1 MKDRKL
7 LNIELGRVTAEE
19 YRKLPDSGIEIIL
32 DNIRS
37 AHNVGS
43 VFRSADS
50 FKADKVWLCGI
61 CATPPSA
68 EIHKSALGAEFSV
81 EWGYE
86 KDTLSLVKRL
96 KEEGYTV
103 LSVEQTVN
111 SVMLDKFKPETGRKY
126 ALVFGNEVDGVQQE
140 VVDASDGV
148 LEIPQYG
155 TKHSLNISVSAGI
168 VLWHIQRPERNDE
181 LILIR
186 MDPILLQRPL
196 AP

>member
-86 KDTLSLVKRL
+86 KDTLYLVKRL

-168 VLWHIQRPERNDE
+168 VLWHIASALHSE
-181 LILIR
+181 
-186 MDPILLQRPL
+186 
-196 AP
+196 A

>member
-168 VLWHIQRPERNDE
+168 VLWHIASALHSED
-181 LILIR
+181 
-186 MDPILLQRPL
+186 
-196 AP
+196 

>member
-1 MKDRKL
+1 MKDSKL

-168 VLWHIQRPERNDE
+168 VLWHIASALHSE
-181 LILIR
+181 
-186 MDPILLQRPL
+186 
-196 AP
+196 A

>member
-86 KDTLSLVKRL
+86 KDTLSLVRRL

-168 VLWHIQRPERNDE
+168 VLWHIASALHSED
-181 LILIR
+181 
-186 MDPILLQRPL
+186 
-196 AP
+196 

>member
-81 EWGYE
+81 DWGYE

-168 VLWHIQRPERNDE
+168 VLWHIASALHSE
-181 LILIR
+181 
-186 MDPILLQRPL
+186 
-196 AP
+196 A